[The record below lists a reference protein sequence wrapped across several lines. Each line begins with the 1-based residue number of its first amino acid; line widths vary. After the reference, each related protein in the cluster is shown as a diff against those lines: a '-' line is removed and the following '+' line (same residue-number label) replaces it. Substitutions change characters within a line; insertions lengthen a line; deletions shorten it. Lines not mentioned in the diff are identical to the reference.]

1 MNNITYTAATASTM
15 FAAGV
20 AHYTGSTNI
29 YGLVQCTRDLSA
41 GDCYS
46 CLQSVFRQIQS
57 CCIGRLGRQVL
68 SSSCNMRYEVYSF
81 FQASPL
87 PPVLPPPPL
96 PASQQPPLPPF
107 QQPDSDS
114 TRNTTT
120 NGNGNKKK
128 METTSIVV
136 ITIVSAL
143 ALLLISII
151 CFCLLMK
158 KKAVRATDDI
168 GDGEDIRRSESLLF
182 DLLTLRAATDN
193 FSDANKLGQGGFGS
207 VYKGMLLNGQEVAV
221 KRLARKSRQ
230 GVEELKNELVLVAK
244 LQHRNLVKLLGCCVE
259 EEERILVY
267 EYVPNTSLNNFL
279 FDPVKRLILNWDRRY
294 KIISGIARGL
304 LYLHEDSRLRI
315 IHRDLKASNIL
326 LDGDMNPKISD
337 FGLAK
342 LFGVDQTQGNTNRI
356 AGTYGYMAPE
366 YAKHGK
372 FSTRSDVF
380 SFGVLVLEIVSGRKN
395 SAFHDRGTNLVS
407 HVSMLS
413 MEMNYTIL
421 LPMLSLASSVF

>member
-1 MNNITYTAATASTM
+1 
-15 FAAGV
+15 
-20 AHYTGSTNI
+20 
-29 YGLVQCTRDLSA
+29 
-41 GDCYS
+41 
-46 CLQSVFRQIQS
+46 
-57 CCIGRLGRQVL
+57 
-68 SSSCNMRYEVYSF
+68 
-81 FQASPL
+81 
-87 PPVLPPPPL
+87 
-96 PASQQPPLPPF
+96 
-107 QQPDSDS
+107 
-114 TRNTTT
+114 
-120 NGNGNKKK
+120 

-407 HVSMLS
+407 HAWKLWNEGSTMRLVDQTLGEVHPVGEVLRCIHMGLLCVQEDATKRPTMSMVLLS
-413 MEMNYTIL
+413 FSSNSMTLPAPMQPAYFVAESSIRSGILETEPNLCAREWDESSGKPVPCSVNDVTISEL
-421 LPMLSLASSVF
+421 EAR